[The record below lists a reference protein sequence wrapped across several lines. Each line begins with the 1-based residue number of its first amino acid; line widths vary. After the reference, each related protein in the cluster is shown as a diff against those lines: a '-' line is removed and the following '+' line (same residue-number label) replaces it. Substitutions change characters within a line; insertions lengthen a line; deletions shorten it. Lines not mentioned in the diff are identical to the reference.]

1 MKNSHFAETDFGFAA
16 TSVLIVDDDNFQREL
31 LCKMLSALGIV
42 DIYQAATAA
51 AALEIVV
58 ALPESIQII
67 ISDLDMPDLDGMAF
81 LRMLSEHQVN
91 AHVLILSSKQDSILR
106 SVKLMS
112 EEYGLNVLGAMPKPA
127 TLSALRDVFAGYLQP
142 RKVMTGEAVAA
153 ISAEEI
159 LLGLE
164 QGQFEPFF
172 QPKVELIGK
181 RICGVEALA
190 RWRHPERGIL
200 GPGLFI
206 DVAERHG
213 IIDQLT
219 WVMLEKSLAWIRE
232 WSAAGLGITLSVN
245 ISQASITD
253 TRLFNRV
260 IEAISRYGIPPE
272 TLILEITETVVM
284 TDMAHSLETLARLRM
299 KGFGLSID
307 DFGTGHSSL
316 QQLSRVPYSELKI
329 DQAFITGA
337 LSQPHLY
344 AVAEYSVA
352 IAKKLGLKSV
362 GEGVE
367 TLDDWNMLQQLGCD
381 IGQGYHIA
389 KPMEGGRL
397 LGWARDW

>member
-1 MKNSHFAETDFGFAA
+1 MKNSHFAGTAVGFASI
-16 TSVLIVDDDNFQREL
+16 SVLIVDDDDFQRKL
-31 LCKMLSALGIV
+31 LCKMLGVLGIV

-58 ALPESIQII
+58 ALRDSIQVI

-81 LRMLSEHQVN
+81 LRLLSEHQIN

-127 TLSALRDVFAGYLQP
+127 TLSALREVFTGYLQP
-142 RKVMTGEAVAA
+142 RKVMTGGTVAVV
-153 ISAEEI
+153 SAEEI
-159 LLGLE
+159 SEGLE
-164 QGQFEPFF
+164 HGQFEPFF
-172 QPKVELIGK
+172 QPKVELISK
-181 RICGVEALA
+181 RVCGVEALA

-206 DVAERHG
+206 EVAERHG

-219 WVMLEKSLAWIRE
+219 WMMLEKSLAWIRE
-232 WSAAGLGITLSVN
+232 WSTAGLSITLSVN
-245 ISQASITD
+245 FSQASITD
-253 TRLFNRV
+253 TRLFSRV
-260 IEAISRYGIPPE
+260 TEAISRYGIPPE
-272 TLILEITETVVM
+272 KLILEITETVVM
-284 TDMAHSLETLARLRM
+284 TDMAYSLETLSRLRM

-329 DQAFITGA
+329 DQAFVTGA
-337 LSQPHLY
+337 AHQPHLC

-362 GEGVE
+362 GEGIE
-367 TLDDWNMLQQLGCD
+367 TLDDWNTLQQLGCD
-381 IGQGYHIA
+381 IGQGYYIA
-389 KPMEGGRL
+389 KPMEGPRL
-397 LGWARDW
+397 LDWARDW